1 MVAKKRL
8 RSLLMSRMWGTMSE
22 KDVILKRIDDI
33 LKHAT
38 RGRLYNMDRIRI
50 YENERKILI
59 KYRDLGR
66 YITFEEFW
74 QTLADEI
81 LEWLTPLE
89 YNDDDLYSRIKRL
102 VDTHP
107 QLRVWDVGLYLY
119 TRKVVFYYRGYSKGF
134 SWDQIM
140 AMDDAELY
148 DSLTS
153 PNSTV

>member
-1 MVAKKRL
+1 MAVKKRP
-8 RSLLMSRMWGTMSE
+8 RSLLMNRMWATMSE
-22 KDVILKRIDDI
+22 KDMILSRIDGI
-33 LKHAT
+33 LRHAP

-50 YENERKILI
+50 YENERRILI
-59 KYRDLGR
+59 KSRDLGH
-66 YITFEEFW
+66 YITFQEFW
-74 QTLADEI
+74 QILADEI

-89 YNDDDLYSRIKRL
+89 YNDGDLYSRIKHL
-102 VDTHP
+102 IDTHP

-140 AMDDAELY
+140 AMDDVELY
-148 DSLTS
+148 NSLTS